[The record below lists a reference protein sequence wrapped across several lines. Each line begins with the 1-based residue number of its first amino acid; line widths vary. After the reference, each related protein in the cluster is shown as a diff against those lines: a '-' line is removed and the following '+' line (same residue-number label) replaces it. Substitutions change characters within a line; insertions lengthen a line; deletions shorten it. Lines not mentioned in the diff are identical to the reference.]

1 MKVKKEIQERIE
13 FAIKKIKHQYL
24 VDDNNIPWLIGYS
37 GGKDSTCASQLVFK
51 ALIDLK
57 TEGYIL
63 KRPIYIFS
71 SDTMIENPLVKE
83 IVEEN
88 LSLINNKALNLD
100 LPIEA
105 ISLKPEVQKTFW
117 VNVIGRGY
125 PTPNTMFRWCTDRLK
140 IDPANNFI
148 HRFIDKNGEVIMVLG
163 VREGESG
170 TRDRVLKKHSIEGE
184 LLMKHTTLTNAYVFP
199 PIKHLEMV
207 DVFTYLAAYDSP
219 WDSDNKKLY
228 NFYEES
234 GGGDCPMFLSNEEKT
249 SSNSCGNS
257 RMGCWV
263 CTVVSK
269 DKSLSG
275 FIQTGLY
282 DYLKPL
288 LNFRNWIVT
297 IRDDDN
303 YRCHYR
309 NNGSIY
315 TKKIEKKKDSN
326 GNLYLSAP
334 KKGDRDKIIIYI
346 KEDGTLID
354 DNNIEYPVV
363 DMDKFSEY
371 LKANNLTFKSNELGK
386 LILHDHITND
396 YFKLG
401 VGPYTDDA
409 KKEIFERLISTEYE
423 FNKDSRVNTL
433 LITDEEILEIK
444 KLWKKNSLDIKFID
458 DTLKKYNRKS
468 VYFIQ
473 DSFDR
478 TNDKYSSELKKMIKK
493 QGLEFE
499 VLNRLVM
506 KERELLVKENREEIM
521 NEISS
526 IFNADKRN
534 Y

>member
-1 MKVKKEIQERIE
+1 MKVKKEIQDRIN
-13 FAIKKIKHQYL
+13 FAIDKIKHQYL
-24 VDDNNIPWLIGYS
+24 VDDGDIPWLIGYS
-37 GGKDSTCASQLVFK
+37 GGKDSTCAAQLVYK
-51 ALIDLK
+51 SLLDLK
-57 TEGYIL
+57 NDGLIL
-63 KRPIYIFS
+63 NRPIYIFS
-71 SDTMIENPLVKE
+71 SDTMIENPLVKS

-88 LSLINNKALNLD
+88 LKLINKKSAEMN

-105 ISLKPEVQKTFW
+105 ISLKPEVQRTFW

-140 IDPANNFI
+140 IEPANNFI
-148 HRFIDKNGEVIMVLG
+148 HRCIDKNGEVIMVLG

-184 LLMKHTTLTNAYVFP
+184 LLMKHTTLSNAYVFP
-199 PIKHLEMV
+199 PIKHLEMI
-207 DVFTYLAAYDSP
+207 DVFTYLAAYQSP

-234 GGGDCPMFLSNEEKT
+234 GGGDCPTFLSNEDKT

-275 FIQTGLY
+275 FIETGYY
-282 DYLKPL
+282 DHLKPL
-288 LNFRNWIVT
+288 LEFRNWIVT

-326 GNLYLSAP
+326 GNYYLTSP
-334 KKGDRDKIIIYI
+334 RKGDREKITINIT
-346 KEDGTLID
+346 KDGKLFDSNGT
-354 DNNIEYPVV
+354 ESPVV
-363 DMDKFSEY
+363 DLNNFSDY
-371 LKANNLTFKSNELGK
+371 LKNNNLNFNSPELGK
-386 LILHDHITND
+386 IILFDHITGD
-396 YFKLG
+396 YFRLG
-401 VGPYTDDA
+401 VGPYTDEA
-409 KKEIFERLISTEYE
+409 KKEIFEKLIKTESD
-423 FNKDSRVNTL
+423 FNKNLEQKTL
-433 LITDEEILEIK
+433 LITNEEILEIK
-444 KLWKKNSLDIKFID
+444 RMWKKNSLDIKFID
-458 DTLKKYNRKS
+458 DVMKKHGRKP
-468 VYFIQ
+468 VYFVE
-473 DSFDR
+473 DSFAK
-478 TNDKYSSELKKMIKK
+478 TNDKYAAELKKMIKK

-499 VLNRLVM
+499 VLNQLVL
-506 KERELLVKENREEIM
+506 KERELLVKENRDEIM

>member
-1 MKVKKEIQERIE
+1 MKVKKEIQDRIN
-13 FAIKKIKHQYL
+13 FAMMKIKHQYL
-24 VDDNNIPWLIGYS
+24 VDDGNIPWLIGYS
-37 GGKDSTCASQLVFK
+37 GGKDSTCAAQLVYK
-51 ALIDLK
+51 SLLDLK
-57 TEGYIL
+57 NDGLIL
-63 KRPIYIFS
+63 NRPVYIFS
-71 SDTMIENPLVKE
+71 SDTMIENPLVKS

-88 LSLINNKALNLD
+88 LELINRKSSEMN

-105 ISLKPEVQKTFW
+105 ISLKPEVQRTFW

-140 IDPANNFI
+140 IEPANNFI
-148 HRFIDKNGEVIMVLG
+148 HRCIDKNGEVIMVLG

-184 LLMKHTTLTNAYVFP
+184 LLMKHTTLSNAYVFP
-199 PIKHLEMV
+199 PIKHLEMI
-207 DVFTYLAAYDSP
+207 DVFTYLAAYESP
-219 WDSDNKKLY
+219 WGSDNKKLY

-234 GGGDCPMFLSNEEKT
+234 GGGDCPTFLSNEDKT

-269 DKSLSG
+269 DKSLTG
-275 FIQTGLY
+275 FIETGYY

-288 LNFRNWIVT
+288 LEFRNWIVT

-326 GNLYLSAP
+326 GNYYLTAP
-334 KKGDRDKIIIYI
+334 KKGDREKITINIT
-346 KEDGTLID
+346 KDGKLFDT
-354 DNNIEYPVV
+354 NGMEYPVA
-363 DMDKFSEY
+363 DLNNFSDY
-371 LKANNLTFKSNELGK
+371 LKKNNLNFKSPELGK
-386 LILHDHITND
+386 IILFDHITGD
-396 YFKLG
+396 YFRLG

-409 KKEIFERLISTEYE
+409 KKEIFEKLIKTESE
-423 FNKDSRVNTL
+423 FNRNLEQKTL
-433 LITDEEILEIK
+433 LITNEEILEIK
-444 KLWKKNSLDIKFID
+444 RMWKKNSLDIKFVD
-458 DTLKKYNRKS
+458 DVMKKYGRKP
-468 VYFIQ
+468 VYFIE
-473 DSFDR
+473 DSFAK
-478 TNDKYSSELKKMIKK
+478 TNDKYAAELKKMIKK

-499 VLNRLVM
+499 VLNQLVL
-506 KERELLVKENREEIM
+506 KERELLVKENRDEIM